1 MTYNFTSR
9 AKKAIEIANDVAIE
23 LGHRYIGTEHLL
35 YGLAKEGSGVA
46 SKVLENQEITPE
58 NIIDVTLELVGKD
71 EPIDETLGFTPRTKR
86 VIENAFIE
94 ARKLGYNYIGTEHLL
109 IGLLREGDSVA
120 ARILIEL
127 NVNIPKLYGEII
139 RVINEG
145 ENLTGES
152 DSKNSRKKSG
162 SYNQTP
168 TLNQFGED
176 LTEKAREGKLDPI
189 IGRKEEIE
197 RVIQILSR
205 RTKNNPC
212 LIGEPGVGKTA
223 VVEGLAQKIV
233 TGDVPEILKNKR
245 VVTVDISSMVAG
257 AKY

>member
-9 AKKAIEIANDVAIE
+9 AKKAIEIANDAAIE
-23 LGHRYIGTEHLL
+23 LGHRYIGTEHIL

-46 SKVLENQEITPE
+46 SKVLENQGISPE
-58 NIIDVTLELVGKD
+58 DILDVTVSLVGRE
-71 EPIDETLGFTPRTKR
+71 EPIDDTLGFTPRTKR
-86 VIENAFIE
+86 VIESAFIE
-94 ARKLGYNYIGTEHLL
+94 ARKLGYNYIGTEHIL
-109 IGLLREGDSVA
+109 IGILREGDSVA
-120 ARILIEL
+120 ARILLEL
-127 NVNIPKLYGEII
+127 NVNIQIVYGEIV

-145 ENLTGES
+145 EDLKGEG
-152 DSKNSRKKSG
+152 DSKNLNKKSG

-176 LTEKAREGKLDPI
+176 LTDKARQGKLDPI

-212 LIGEPGVGKTA
+212 
-223 VVEGLAQKIV
+223 
-233 TGDVPEILKNKR
+233 
-245 VVTVDISSMVAG
+245 
-257 AKY
+257 